1 MVMFSTSY
9 NALTALKQKYP
20 EGSPNVAN
28 LSDEA
33 KAWLVIKIQAIT
45 TESKINMLELKKIG
59 KRLFHATE
67 DIPDDELQKMVDF
80 IFKNIE
86 EIEKSI

>member
-1 MVMFSTSY
+1 MQHSAV
-9 NALTALKQKYP
+9 TALKQKYP

-67 DIPDDELQKMVDF
+67 DIPNEELQKIVAF
-80 IFKNIE
+80 IFENMD
-86 EIEKSI
+86 EIEKSMLRNCL

>member
-1 MVMFSTSY
+1 MQHSAV
-9 NALTALKQKYP
+9 TALKQKYP

-67 DIPDDELQKMVDF
+67 DIPEDELQKMVDF

-86 EIEKSI
+86 DIEKSI

>member
-1 MVMFSTSY
+1 MQHSAV
-9 NALTALKQKYP
+9 TALKQKYP

-33 KAWLVIKIQAIT
+33 KAWLVINIQAIT
-45 TESKINMLELKKIG
+45 TESKINMLELKKIH

-67 DIPDDELQKMVDF
+67 DIPEDELQKMVDF

>member
-1 MVMFSTSY
+1 MQNS
-9 NALTALKQKYP
+9 ALTALKQKYP
-20 EGSPNVAN
+20 EGSPKVAK

-45 TESKINMLELKKIG
+45 KEESQAYSMVLKNMR
-59 KRLFHATE
+59 KRLLHATE
-67 DIPDDELQKMVDF
+67 DIPDNQLQKMVDF
-80 IFKNIE
+80 IFENIE

>member
-1 MVMFSTSY
+1 MQHSAV
-9 NALTALKQKYP
+9 TALKQKYP
-20 EGSPNVAN
+20 KGSPNVAN

-45 TESKINMLELKKIG
+45 KEEGLASNIFLKRIH
-59 KRLFHATE
+59 KRLLHATE
-67 DIPDDELQKMVDF
+67 DIPEDELQKMVDF
-80 IFKNIE
+80 IFANIE